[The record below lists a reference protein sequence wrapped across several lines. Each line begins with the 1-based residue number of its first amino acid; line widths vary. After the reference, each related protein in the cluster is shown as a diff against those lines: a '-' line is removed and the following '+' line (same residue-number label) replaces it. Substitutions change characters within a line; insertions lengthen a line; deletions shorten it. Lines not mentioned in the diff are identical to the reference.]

1 MKEKEGFNMSL
12 VYKNI
17 LVAVD
22 GSKES
27 ERAFQKAVQIAKR
40 NDAKL
45 LLVHIIDTRA
55 FAAVDAYAYDTAVDA
70 YDPTNVVEY
79 DKYAR
84 DLVEE
89 YRKEAVKAG
98 LKDVNDV
105 IDYGSP
111 KELIPKEIAINNKV
125 DLIICGASG
134 LNAVERFLIGSVA
147 ENIVRHAKCDVL
159 VVR

>member
-1 MKEKEGFNMSL
+1 MEL

-45 LLVHIIDTRA
+45 LLAHIIDTRA
-55 FAAVDAYAYDTAVDA
+55 FATVDTYTYDTAVDS
-70 YDPTNVVEY
+70 YDPTIVVTY
-79 DKYAR
+79 DKLAR
-84 DLVEE
+84 DLLEK
-89 YRKEAVKAG
+89 YRKEAVKSG
-98 LKDVNDV
+98 IKEVNEV

-111 KELIPKEIAINNKV
+111 KELIPKDIADNNNV
-125 DLIICGASG
+125 DLIICGAAG
-134 LNAVERFLIGSVA
+134 LNAVERFLIGSVS
-147 ENIVRHAKCDVL
+147 ENIIRHAKCDVL
-159 VVR
+159 VVRSKKESHN